1 MSRKEFM
8 EQLERLLRELPE
20 QERREALE
28 YYDGYFDDA
37 GEEQEAAV
45 IQELGSPGKVAA
57 MILADLKGTHQETY
71 GEYTEYGYSDQRFD
85 SRNMP
90 ENPQAVY
97 EEEQEKS
104 RQQQE
109 NNWDGTRYYDAGS
122 TEHRYHGP
130 FEHTGSGNTGSGYG
144 KQGKYPRKKGSMWIL
159 IVILIILGSP
169 VWGGI
174 GLGLLGGLLGLVLG
188 LLGLF
193 IGLAAG
199 GAGMVIGGIVMLV
212 WTFLVQFS
220 SPATAVA
227 SAGGAF
233 LLTALGLLFLTVFLW
248 LLLQAMPAVFR
259 CCVDLIQRILYRGRR
274 GGDRK

>member
-20 QERREALE
+20 QE
-28 YYDGYFDDA
+28 
-37 GEEQEAAV
+37 AAV
-45 IQELGSPGKVAA
+45 IQELGSPGKVAT
-57 MILADLKGTHQETY
+57 MILADLKGTQQETY

-90 ENPQAVY
+90 EDPQAVY
-97 EEEQEKS
+97 EEQQEKS

-109 NNWDGTRYYDAGS
+109 NNWDGTKYYDAGS

-130 FEHTGSGNTGSGYG
+130 FEHTGSGNTGSG